1 MLNGVAQEEKSTYF
15 SATMT
20 DAGAQVVAILVYD
33 PESPGNPGANYY
45 NAATGLAI
53 IDDFVPGDLYSAL
66 SATVGSDNYQN
77 VNRLIVKGRM
87 ADDDYYC
94 LNSLK
99 NASAV
104 DLSRTGGATEVPD
117 QAFYNMSVASVALPA
132 TISELG
138 YDVFGNCQNLIAL
151 TVYAME
157 PPSCYN
163 ETFVNFTNKANCIVY
178 VPEEAVE
185 LYAAAEGWKDF
196 TIQPITNDAHMLQV
210 NLPAEGKDGRYK
222 NNTIELVNINSGVRQ
237 KYVITD
243 RQIYTFSGLRKDEQY
258 NVYMYSRAGLEI
270 GRIENVT
277 IPDDDMEVAFGTLKP
292 LHTVAAKVVSP
303 EGENLTSMATV
314 EWLKPLED
322 GTTVYL
328 RKAVSLGEILKD
340 SSSYAALRSATSSA
354 QRTRL
359 LPTPQSA

>member
-1 MLNGVAQEEKSTYF
+1 
-15 SATMT
+15 MT

-53 IDDFVPGDLYSAL
+53 IDDFTPGNLSSAL

-87 ADDDYYC
+87 TNSDYYC
-94 LNSLK
+94 MRYFK
-99 NASAV
+99 NASAI
-104 DLSRTGGATEVPD
+104 DLSRTGGATEVPNGVFQD
-117 QAFYNMSVASVALPA
+117 LAVASVALPA
-132 TISELG
+132 TISQLG

-163 ETFVNFTNKANCIVY
+163 STFANFTNKANCIVY

-196 TIQPITNDAHMLQV
+196 TILLITNDAHMLQV

-270 GRIENVT
+270 GRIET
-277 IPDDDMEVAFGTLKP
+277 
-292 LHTVAAKVVSP
+292 
-303 EGENLTSMATV
+303 
-314 EWLKPLED
+314 
-322 GTTVYL
+322 
-328 RKAVSLGEILKD
+328 
-340 SSSYAALRSATSSA
+340 
-354 QRTRL
+354 
-359 LPTPQSA
+359 